1 MAFKDDRESFVDPK
15 FPFVTSID
23 GVPVEK
29 LIEPLGSYVAKGSPQ
44 YQLRHKLRA
53 VRDLGLARELSD
65 LDSATEVK
73 IELANSAG
81 EVQKKRLPVSQ
92 RYPTYGIWPRPQDSR
107 ILDNNIG
114 YVRIFSMNGDAKNL
128 VGKCMTEFAK
138 TDGLIIDVRDN
149 GGGTREALVE
159 LAAHLMKPE
168 DTPRIAN
175 VCKYVLH
182 RSHSEDHLESRF
194 AFRADFAGF
203 DARNQ
208 AAIQKFAKTF
218 EPQWKPEAGRF
229 SEWHYLVVSNPT
241 KDPRPFYDKHVV
253 ILMNEKCF
261 SATDIFLGAFK
272 GWSNVTLVGQPSG
285 GGSAKSESFNLPV
298 SGCRVKCAS
307 IASFQP
313 NGKLYDGN
321 GIEPDVL
328 VQPTPEYFLEGGD
341 DPFIAKAM
349 EVLSEKSN

>member
-114 YVRIFSMNGDAKNL
+114 YVRIS
-128 VGKCMTEFAK
+128 V
-138 TDGLIIDVRDN
+138 
-149 GGGTREALVE
+149 
-159 LAAHLMKPE
+159 
-168 DTPRIAN
+168 
-175 VCKYVLH
+175 
-182 RSHSEDHLESRF
+182 
-194 AFRADFAGF
+194 
-203 DARNQ
+203 
-208 AAIQKFAKTF
+208 
-218 EPQWKPEAGRF
+218 
-229 SEWHYLVVSNPT
+229 
-241 KDPRPFYDKHVV
+241 
-253 ILMNEKCF
+253 
-261 SATDIFLGAFK
+261 
-272 GWSNVTLVGQPSG
+272 
-285 GGSAKSESFNLPV
+285 
-298 SGCRVKCAS
+298 
-307 IASFQP
+307 
-313 NGKLYDGN
+313 
-321 GIEPDVL
+321 
-328 VQPTPEYFLEGGD
+328 
-341 DPFIAKAM
+341 
-349 EVLSEKSN
+349 